1 MLLTLK
7 EMIKYFVEHRHE
19 VVVRRTKYE
28 LKQAQK
34 RAHILEGLLIALN
47 NLDDVIALIKSSKT
61 PEEAREG
68 LMSRYGL
75 TEIQAKAILDLRLQK
90 LTGLEQDKIKAEHAE
105 LMKLIAHLENI
116 LNDESL
122 RMSIIKDEL
131 IEIRDKYGDDR
142 RTEIEYAGGDLS
154 IEDMIPNSEVVI
166 TISHLGY
173 IKRTLLSEYKTQSR
187 GGSRF

>member
-1 MLLTLK
+1 MARPPRSATP
-7 EMIKYFVEHRHE
+7 
-19 VVVRRTKYE
+19 
-28 LKQAQK
+28 
-34 RAHILEGLLIALN
+34 N

-116 LNDESL
+116 LNDECFFISGLSQFRKSL
-122 RMSIIKDEL
+122 S
-131 IEIRDKYGDDR
+131 
-142 RTEIEYAGGDLS
+142 
-154 IEDMIPNSEVVI
+154 
-166 TISHLGY
+166 
-173 IKRTLLSEYKTQSR
+173 
-187 GGSRF
+187 F